1 MPKRLW
7 SIIVASLFLNLAHMA
22 EVVLSGYHRFGFQAL
37 SSYFDNTSSAI
48 YFSSHI
54 PIYFFLSLFFLSHRY
69 KQLLKFCLIAY
80 GWIFI
85 SETHHL
91 IRAILVQNYFPGAIS
106 SFFYLI
112 LGVLYFFAL
121 KNDWKRLAPRIS

>member
-1 MPKRLW
+1 MSEKLW
-7 SIIVASLFLNLAHMA
+7 RIIVASLFLNLAHMA

-69 KQLLKFCLIAY
+69 KQLLKFCLVAY

-85 SETHHL
+85 SETHHF
-91 IRAILVQNYFPGAIS
+91 IQAILLRNYFPGAIS
-106 SFFYLI
+106 SFFYMI
-112 LGVLYFFAL
+112 LGVVYFYTL
-121 KNDWKRLAPRIS
+121 KKEWGKLAW